1 MAEVL
6 NTGGEV
12 NNAAPEGHDQAMMDA
27 VDQKEAELAN
37 IGNDAPTG
45 EGEKIL
51 GKFDSQEDL
60 VKAYQELERK
70 MSQQSQEPTEQKSND
85 KVDVSEISED
95 QANDL
100 VEKAGLDMD
109 TMADHYYENG
119 SLSDEHYAA
128 LEEAGIP
135 REYVDQYIAGVQAE
149 AEQIRDQI
157 FDEVGG
163 EEQFAAMSEWAAA
176 NLSEQE
182 LNAYNEAVESGDMS
196 VVRSAVMSLAFRYQR
211 DAGRDPNLVG
221 GNNGGLA
228 GFESLAQLTAAMK
241 DPRYTSDPA
250 YRREVEQ
257 KLARSNIM

>member
-12 NNAAPEGHDQAMMDA
+12 TGAAPEGHDQAMLDA
-27 VDQKEAELAN
+27 VDRKEAELAKVGTEAPQG
-37 IGNDAPTG
+37 GN
-45 EGEKIL
+45 EKIL

-60 VKAYQELERK
+60 AKAYQELERK
-70 MSQQSQEPTEQKSND
+70 LGQQNQQQQQQTKQDTAELN
-85 KVDVSEISED
+85 ED

-100 VEKAGLDMD
+100 IEKAGVNVDA
-109 TMADHYYENG
+109 MAEHFYENG
-119 SLSDEHYAA
+119 GLAEEHYAE
-128 LEEAGIP
+128 LEKAGIP

-149 AEQIRDQI
+149 AEQIREEI
-157 FDEVGG
+157 FSEVGG
-163 EEQFAAMSEWAAA
+163 EENFAAMAEWAAA
-176 NLSEQE
+176 NLTAAE
-182 LNAYNEAVESGDMS
+182 LDAYNEAVDSGDMS

-211 DAGRDPNLVG
+211 DVGRDPKLVG
-221 GNNGGLA
+221 GNSGGVT

-241 DPRYTSDPA
+241 DPRYNTDPA

>member
-6 NTGGEV
+6 NTGGEATG
-12 NNAAPEGHDQAMMDA
+12 AAPEGHDQAMLDA
-27 VDQKEAELAN
+27 VDRKEAELAKV
-37 IGNDAPTG
+37 GTDAPQG
-45 EGEKIL
+45 GNEKIL

-70 MSQQSQEPTEQKSND
+70 LSQQSQQQQTKQNTTELN
-85 KVDVSEISED
+85 ED

-100 VEKAGLDMD
+100 IEKAGVNVDA
-109 TMADHYYENG
+109 MAEHFYENG
-119 SLSDEHYAA
+119 GLAEEHYAE
-128 LEEAGIP
+128 LEKAGIP

-149 AEQIRDQI
+149 AEKIRDEI
-157 FDEVGG
+157 FNEVGG
-163 EEQFAAMSEWAAA
+163 EEQFAAMAEWAAA
-176 NLSEQE
+176 NLSKAE
-182 LNAYNEAVESGDMS
+182 LDAYNEAVDSGDMS

-221 GNNGGLA
+221 GNSGGMT

-241 DPRYTSDPA
+241 DPRYNTDPA